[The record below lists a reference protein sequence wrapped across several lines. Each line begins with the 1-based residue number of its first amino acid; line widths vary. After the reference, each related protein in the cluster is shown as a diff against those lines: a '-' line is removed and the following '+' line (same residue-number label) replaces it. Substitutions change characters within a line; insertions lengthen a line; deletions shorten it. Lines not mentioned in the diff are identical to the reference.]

1 MSEETEDVFDL
12 HILTGGHL
20 EELLWRAYRGEEPA
34 YLMFEL
40 LSETEQVDSGE

>member
-1 MSEETEDVFDL
+1 MDENEVDFDL

-40 LSETEQVDSGE
+40 LSEAEQVDAGE